1 MSESK
6 SVNRCNSHLLVEH
19 PDPGLNLPVKEET
32 DDLSVDA
39 IPTLDQLY
47 EMFPNLKQSAI
58 VLLCNL
64 HGPAEVAEV
73 IMSENPHLTILSAL
87 QRKTLET
94 EEYKVKIDE
103 EDLIAHVIALY
114 KIKKFRLKQ
123 PIQVTFSGQPAV
135 DAGGIRRQLF

>member
-1 MSESK
+1 M
-6 SVNRCNSHLLVEH
+6 VEH

-103 EDLIAHVIALY
+103 
-114 KIKKFRLKQ
+114 
-123 PIQVTFSGQPAV
+123 
-135 DAGGIRRQLF
+135 